1 MCLINDFVRR
11 KIPACAKQIAE
22 LLQGYSMQKD
32 EADFCAGNFLKAF
45 RKCPDNPSMS
55 LDQWRSELWKNA
67 LPTKY
72 QHLAY
77 EVYEQW
83 LSFRYHFLQLPSEL
97 VQMLRQLRKNYLLA
111 IISNGPSNA
120 QWEKIHKLGL
130 NMGKNSLFDFI
141 LISGDCEWEKPD
153 ARIFNAACNYLGVA
167 PQNCIMIGDKL
178 DTDIKG
184 AIEAGLFASVWIPLN
199 FPAPVE
205 QKDNSVV
212 ADITISNIYEL
223 NSLLIVDDQ
232 PTTSSMQGQST
243 SGNMRSL
250 KLKASRANGSSN
262 GPLTSSSM
270 SSSAMHL
277 SSGCFSTSK
286 NKAAYPYS
294 KRFLSPPDLE
304 NDASNASDGS

>member
-1 MCLINDFVRR
+1 MDCD
-11 KIPACAKQIAE
+11 KIKI
-22 LLQGYSMQKD
+22 
-32 EADFCAGNFLKAF
+32 
-45 RKCPDNPSMS
+45 
-55 LDQWRSELWKNA
+55 SE
-67 LPTKY
+67 
-72 QHLAY
+72 
-77 EVYEQW
+77 
-83 LSFRYHFLQLPSEL
+83 
-97 VQMLRQLRKNYLLA
+97 
-111 IISNGPSNA
+111 
-120 QWEKIHKLGL
+120 
-130 NMGKNSLFDFI
+130 
-141 LISGDCEWEKPD
+141 
-153 ARIFNAACNYLGVA
+153 
-167 PQNCIMIGDKL
+167 
-178 DTDIKG
+178 KG

-205 QKDNSVV
+205 QNDNSIV

-270 SSSAMHL
+270 SSSTMHL

-294 KRFLSPPDLE
+294 KRILSPPDLE